1 MHLIQLDCY
10 NNDMNISAFLN
21 ITKLDIEIQ
30 NTTSITFQLFARN
43 IRTIFCNDT
52 IRCKLF
58 HAFCNRYIMSSL
70 ICLILLST
78 FTFTHASI
86 IQLLISAT
94 SSLMSTIYLNALFLG
109 GLTLHKVHLPIRLVI
124 SCLSLP
130 ISLVEISLLSFAFD
144 VNICEPVI
152 STVGIFSILFS
163 RPRRSGICHIFMKIY
178 IYIGPYHYK
187 M

>member
-10 NNDMNISAFLN
+10 NNDINISAFLN

-94 SSLMSTIYLNALFLG
+94 SSLMSTIYLIALFLG
-109 GLTLHKVHLPIRLVI
+109 DLTLHTIHLPIRLVI

-130 ISLVEISLLSFAFD
+130 ISMAKIYLPSFLGFYKMKEWAS
-144 VNICEPVI
+144 V
-152 STVGIFSILFS
+152 SKS
-163 RPRRSGICHIFMKIY
+163 RPSRRLQTRADLVSHNLQHLHQNLSQGN
-178 IYIGPYHYK
+178 P
-187 M
+187 